1 MSTINLI
8 VGGVDVSDFVE
19 AETYSCIRKDII
31 PKSFTRYDGVVIA
44 PRSGYKYQVDVT
56 LSLPEKKAAALAAA
70 LDNDSISVTFT
81 DLLSKADGM
90 VSTALFD
97 RPENIGGSI
106 SAETDDGDEW
116 EIELSLTSH
125 LQSVSGSL

>member
-1 MSTINLI
+1 
-8 VGGVDVSDFVE
+8 
-19 AETYSCIRKDII
+19 
-31 PKSFTRYDGVVIA
+31 
-44 PRSGYKYQVDVT
+44 
-56 LSLPEKKAAALAAA
+56 
-70 LDNDSISVTFT
+70 
-81 DLLSKADGM
+81 M

-116 EIELSLTSH
+116 EIELSLTSQ